1 MLYYRK
7 ECYPSAGLF
16 HPAGFHRWLH

>member
-16 HPAGFHRWLH
+16 HPAGLHRWLH